1 MQGSSHWA
9 LPYQVKMRAN
19 SEEAVDSHC
28 SLHQG
33 AMIEWSIFMMLISL
47 LLSSVCYFYF
57 VNLFPLTGVS
67 ILLFIS
73 VSCGLLS
80 LKFWMLIASFWTKF
94 PEFAANL
101 DGYCLMKTYLSLI
114 YVTSTFYFFF
124 NLSFISRW
132 AIWNW
137 LKKQMK

>member
-19 SEEAVDSHC
+19 SKEAADSHC

-33 AMIEWSIFMMLISL
+33 AMIEWSIFMMLIGL
-47 LLSSVCYFYF
+47 LLSSVFYFYF

-67 ILLFIS
+67 VLLFIS
-73 VSCGLLS
+73 VN
-80 LKFWMLIASFWTKF
+80 SFIVIF
-94 PEFAANL
+94 
-101 DGYCLMKTYLSLI
+101 DGYCFILNEISWICCKPWWILLNENLSVSHI
-114 YVTSTFYFFF
+114 CDFNFFFFF
-124 NLSFISRW
+124 NISFISRW